1 MAENITKTFT
11 YAIPD
16 EQWIEGNLNT
26 NVEYTYEGPSS
37 ARLIFGSSGDLLD
50 AGTDRGLEAGE
61 YEATIDFDAKP
72 EIGEVVKTMLIEE
85 LPDYVETVEEV
96 DMGESPVDHVLDDES
111 TSALSHKFRKVTN
124 PRLMDNFDVV
134 MDMTD
139 NSVGLVQIVKELVN
153 DGVSVAKNTK
163 ERMIFAQTKLRFS
176 AEMDAA
182 IDAYKTELDT
192 YIANTPGIPGWKYE
206 VIPTQPAPPD
216 VPAAIRAELTK
227 FGA

>member
-26 NVEYTYEGPSS
+26 NVEFTYEGPPS
-37 ARLIFGSSGDLLD
+37 ARLIFGSLGDLHE
-50 AGTDRGLEAGE
+50 AGTDRELEPGE
-61 YEATIDFDAKP
+61 YEATVDFDANP
-72 EIGEVVKTMLIEE
+72 EIGEVIKTMLIED
-85 LPDYVETVEEV
+85 LPDYVEEIEEV
-96 DMGESPVDHVLDDES
+96 DMGEDPVEHVMDDES
-111 TSALSHKFRKVTN
+111 TATVTHKYRKVTN
-124 PRLMDNFDVV
+124 PRLMDNFDVM

-139 NSVGLVQIVKELVN
+139 NSVGLVQIVKPLVN
-153 DGVSVAKNTK
+153 EGVDAAKNLK
-163 ERMIFAQTKLRFS
+163 ERMVFAKAKIRFS
-176 AEMDAA
+176 TEIDTA
-182 IDAYKTELDT
+182 IDEYVAELDT

-206 VIPTQPAPPD
+206 VIPSQPAPPD